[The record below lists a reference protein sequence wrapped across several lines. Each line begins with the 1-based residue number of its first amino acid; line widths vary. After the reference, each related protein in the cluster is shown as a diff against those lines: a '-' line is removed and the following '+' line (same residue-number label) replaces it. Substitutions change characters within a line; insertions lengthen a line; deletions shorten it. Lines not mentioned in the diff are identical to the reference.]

1 MSIETAIW
9 RIHQNLHPV
18 PLEGIDYEQ
27 RLQQI
32 IAADLSIVDPRLM
45 VIGREVAT
53 SFGGSIDILA
63 IDADGNLIVVELK
76 RGRTPRDVVAQVL
89 EYASWV
95 RHQTP
100 EAIAE
105 TFLDYQRRFLSVETP
120 QGINAA
126 LEQKFNSIPD
136 ELNSSHRLV
145 IVAAE
150 IDSSTERIVTYL
162 REQFAVDINVVFF
175 RTFQDDDRLYL
186 ARTWLTEPD
195 SLATE
200 ISSSS
205 AATSEWN
212 GEYYVTFREDDSRK
226 WNDASKYGFVSAGGG
241 ETYVGPLR
249 NLQPGDRVWVHVS
262 GKGYVGV
269 GEVLAPAVRPGK
281 FMVEINGARKPL
293 AELELEAPNAFDEGQ
308 GEHFVAVRW
317 IKSFDIQQG
326 VWERGFF
333 GNQNIVARPRSAKWH
348 FTVDRLKALWE
359 VN

>member
-1 MSIETAIW
+1 M
-9 RIHQNLHPV
+9 
-18 PLEGIDYEQ
+18 
-27 RLQQI
+27 
-32 IAADLSIVDPRLM
+32 
-45 VIGREVAT
+45 
-53 SFGGSIDILA
+53 
-63 IDADGNLIVVELK
+63 K

-326 VWERGFF
+326 VWSEAFLATRT
-333 GNQNIVARPRSAKWH
+333 S
-348 FTVDRLKALWE
+348 
-359 VN
+359 